1 MTRQELY
8 GKIYLLIRDIYGM
21 CFTEKKEE
29 IDSLYESA
37 KYKIEY
43 LYHYRKEKKGKES
56 EREE

>member
-8 GKIYLLIRDIYGM
+8 GKIYLLIRDIHGM

-37 KYKIEY
+37 KDKIEY
-43 LYHYRKEKKGKES
+43 LYHYRKE
-56 EREE
+56 RE